1 MRGGSSDWPLTHD
14 ERTAI
19 PVGSFHE
26 QFRALSLPSMSD
38 VMVFARCS
46 GPTWSASNREVY
58 LRSIGKDGWDIAI
71 GPHLAGEL
79 SPYSCV

>member
-1 MRGGSSDWPLTHD
+1 
-14 ERTAI
+14 
-19 PVGSFHE
+19 
-26 QFRALSLPSMSD
+26 
-38 VMVFARCS
+38 VFARCS

-58 LRSIGKDGWDIAI
+58 LKSIGKDGWDITI